1 MTKKVLVTD
10 YAWPSL
16 EPEKAVLS
24 EVGAELVVAPN
35 ADEET
40 LTELARDVD
49 GILTCWAQT
58 TERVIRAARKCMVV
72 SRYGVGVDNIAVDTA
87 TELGIV
93 VTYVPD
99 YCVDEVSNHTMALIL
114 SWNRRIV
121 EHVTMTKQTGW
132 SSVKLGAPMPRLRG
146 KTLGII
152 GLGRIGSA
160 LRKRAQ
166 AFGMEVLAYGP
177 RLTDKVAV
185 AQNVRSVGL
194 SELLGESDFVSLNCP
209 LRADTENL
217 ISTKELD
224 QMKSTAFLIN
234 TSRGALIDEVALY
247 DALTSGQIAGAG
259 LDLVVNLAPPID
271 HKIIQLE
278 NVLVTPHTAFFSQ
291 EAVLEL
297 EERAAGEVAR
307 VLEGNLPNNII
318 NPEVLSHTRATLTTQ
333 Q

>member
-72 SRYGVGVDNIAVDTA
+72 GRYGVGVDNIAIDTA

-132 SSVKLGAPMPRLRG
+132 NSVKLGAPMPRLRG

-177 RLTDKVAV
+177 RLTDKVAA
-185 AQNVRSVGL
+185 AQNVRKAGL

-217 ISTKELD
+217 ISSKELD

-307 VLEGNLPNNII
+307 VLEGSLPNNII